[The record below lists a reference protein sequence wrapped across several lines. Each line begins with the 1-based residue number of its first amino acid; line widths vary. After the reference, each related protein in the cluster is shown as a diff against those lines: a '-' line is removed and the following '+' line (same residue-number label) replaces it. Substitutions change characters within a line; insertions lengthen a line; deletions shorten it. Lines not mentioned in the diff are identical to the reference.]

1 MFCVITLYFFKLNA
15 KFYFN
20 SDNSQ
25 SRAILICKTPWDF
38 LLILRN
44 GLYRQGEAFERAF
57 RGLETACGGR
67 ESTPGGLEIVLES
80 VRVLQSI
87 SEAARVSIEALRV
100 PLEVVRALLEVL
112 ASNRGRE
119 STTRGVS
126 EQ

>member
-44 GLYRQGEAFERAF
+44 CLYRQVEVFERALRDF
-57 RGLETACGGR
+57 ENACGGR
-67 ESTPGGLEIVLES
+67 GITYRDHKSTTGGLEIVLES
-80 VRVLQSI
+80 V
-87 SEAARVSIEALRV
+87 
-100 PLEVVRALLEVL
+100 
-112 ASNRGRE
+112 
-119 STTRGVS
+119 
-126 EQ
+126 